1 MKNFK
6 DKVVWITGASS
17 GIGESLAKLFSV
29 EGAKLVLSSRR
40 REALEKVQKDIGL
53 DAKNCLIV
61 PLDLEENS
69 MGYEKEVQQVL
80 NHFGRLDILINNGGI
95 SQRSLFMDT
104 QEDVFRRIME
114 INFMGAVTL
123 TRSAL
128 PALTKQ
134 ESSQLVAI
142 SSVVGKYGT
151 PVRTVYSAS
160 KHALNGFYDALRAE
174 LWEKNVRVLIV
185 CPGYIKTNIS
195 FNALTADGSPQNR
208 MDPGQASGLSS
219 LDCAKQIMIGIKK
232 GKREI
237 YPAGLKELFGLYMK
251 RFFPGLFSI
260 LVRKINVR

>member
-53 DAKNCLIV
+53 DADNCLIV
-61 PLDLEENS
+61 PLDLEENT
-69 MGYEKEVQQVL
+69 MGYEKEVQLVL
-80 NHFGRLDILINNGGI
+80 NHFGRLDILINNGGV
-95 SQRSLFMDT
+95 SQRSSFLDT
-104 QEDVFRRIME
+104 KEEVFRRIME
-114 INFMGAVTL
+114 INFMGAVAL
-123 TRSAL
+123 TRATL
-128 PALTKQ
+128 PSLMQQK
-134 ESSQLVAI
+134 SSQLVVI

-151 PVRTVYSAS
+151 PIRTVYSAS

-174 LWEKNVRVLIV
+174 LWEKNVSVLIV

-195 FNALTADGSPQNR
+195 LNALTADGSPQNS
-208 MDPGQASGLSS
+208 MDSGQASGLSAE
-219 LDCAKQIMIGIKK
+219 DCATQILSGIKK

-237 YPAGLKELFGLYMK
+237 YPAGFKELFGLYMK

>member
-40 REALEKVQKDIGL
+40 KDALVKVQKDIGL
-53 DAKNCLIV
+53 DTENCLIL
-61 PLDLEENS
+61 PLDLEANEA
-69 MGYEKEVQQVL
+69 GYEQDVQLVL
-80 NHFGRLDILINNGGI
+80 DYFGRLDVLINNGGV
-95 SQRSLFMDT
+95 SQRSLFIDT
-104 QEDVFRRIME
+104 HEEVFRRIME
-114 INFMGAVTL
+114 VNFMGAVAL

-128 PALTKQ
+128 PALMQQ
-134 ESSQLVAI
+134 ESSQLVVI

-174 LWEKNVRVLIV
+174 LWEKNVGVLIV

-195 FNALTADGSPQNR
+195 FNALTADGSPQNS
-208 MDPGQASGLSS
+208 MDPGQASGLTA
-219 LDCAKQIMIGIKK
+219 LDCAKQIITGIKK
-232 GKREI
+232 KKREI